1 MDDARYFHRVNSM
14 TATRVWI
21 NNPTRQ
27 QARDAIV
34 AGACG
39 CTANPSYLSKMLKD
53 KDEGE
58 YVRGLIRDLLP
69 QEKDDLK
76 LLEKLQSIVVGELAK
91 IFLPLHQESHGKYGY
106 VSIQGDPFLETEEN
120 IYSYAKTNHAMSP
133 NITPKIPL
141 VESAFGAIRRLMEE
155 GVPLNVTE
163 VMSIHQF
170 MDLVDI
176 YNQAAVKTE
185 RMPEIFCSHIMG
197 IFNEYMQEYVQR
209 EGIEIS
215 RDVLCQAGGAVARKI
230 TELGVEKLSP
240 IRWIS
245 GGARSVS
252 DFTGLVGSNMNITI
266 NWPGTFD
273 VLLEQDQP
281 VLQLFKQPV
290 PLSVIDELLEKLPEF
305 RKAYMINGIES
316 RDYDDYGP
324 VVKFRSSFQKGWKEA
339 LTEIAKLRAEES

>member
-1 MDDARYFHRVNSM
+1 MGDGRYFHRVSSM

-27 QARDAIV
+27 QARDAIA

-39 CTANPSYLSKMLKD
+39 CTANPAYLSKVLRD
-53 KDEGE
+53 PVEGE
-58 YVRGLIRDLLP
+58 YIRGIIRELLP
-69 QEKDDLK
+69 QEADDLR
-76 LLEKLQSIVVGELAK
+76 LMEKLQSRVVGELAK
-91 IFLPLHQESHGKYGY
+91 IFYPVYEESHGAYGF

-120 IYSYAKTNHAMSP
+120 IYSYAKTNHAMSA

-141 VESAFGAIRRLMEE
+141 VESAFGAIQRLLEE

-163 VMSIHQF
+163 VMSIHQYI
-170 MDLVDI
+170 DLLEI
-176 YNQAAVKTE
+176 YNAAAARGG
-185 RMPEIFCSHIMG
+185 RMPAVFCSHIMG
-197 IFNEYMQEYVQR
+197 IFNEYMQEYVAR
-209 EGIEIS
+209 EGIEIE
-215 RDVLCQAGGAVARKI
+215 RDVLCQAGGAVARKMLEI
-230 TELGVEKLSP
+230 GAERLSP

-245 GGARSVS
+245 GGARSVT

-273 VLLEQDQP
+273 VLLESDQP
-281 VLQLFKQPV
+281 VLQVFNQPV

-305 RKAYMINGIES
+305 TKAYMINGIEA
-316 RDYDDYGP
+316 REYDDYGP

-339 LTEIAKLRAEES
+339 LTEIAKMRAEE